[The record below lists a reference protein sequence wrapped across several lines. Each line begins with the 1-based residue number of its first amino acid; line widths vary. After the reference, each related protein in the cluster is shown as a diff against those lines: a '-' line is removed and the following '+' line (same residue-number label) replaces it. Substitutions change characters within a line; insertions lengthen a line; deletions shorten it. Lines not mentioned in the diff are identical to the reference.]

1 LYQLLPFLQAR
12 AALMI
17 DNPDDAE
24 LYIYQ
29 IKQEQKKNEAQSARS
44 GRFNTL
50 PKRPK
55 VDKFKHRCGPKAQK
69 YR

>member
-1 LYQLLPFLQAR
+1 MTWRLFSLLTTFRQAET
-12 AALMI
+12 LI
-17 DNPDDAE
+17 DE
-24 LYIYQ
+24 LKCNQRI
-29 IKQEQKKNEAQSARS
+29 EEAQSARS

-55 VDKFKHRCGPKAQK
+55 IDKFKHRFAPKHL